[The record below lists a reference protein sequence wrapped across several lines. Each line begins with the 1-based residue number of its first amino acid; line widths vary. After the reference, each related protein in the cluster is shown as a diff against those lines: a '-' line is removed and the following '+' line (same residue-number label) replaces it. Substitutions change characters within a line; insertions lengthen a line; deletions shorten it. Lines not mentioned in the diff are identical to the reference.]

1 MQAVYGV
8 LPSDMQNAIRLK
20 PVECGGAPY
29 EIGKQWGEGCRENL
43 QKSLAMLYAGV
54 EHGPFR
60 ADKGNVWD
68 AAVRFLGA
76 VRNFDPYGFEMLRG
90 QAEGAGMV
98 LEEALALQ
106 CTLEIAFNYGKITG
120 LCTSFAAAGK
130 ATQGGR
136 AILGQNVDWHPA
148 STLDLL
154 RIRHDS
160 GIREFV
166 LCLSG
171 SPYYHLNSAGIGN
184 VANLTLGPL
193 GDMRQQVPLTFYIS
207 RAMRQPRIGFA
218 LAILRRQ
225 ARGLAYF
232 HLADSAGSMTGI
244 EAVADDVNLI
254 LPEKDVL
261 VHANHYETERFKAA
275 DWTTQLIPDTCARA
289 GRMRELIESAY
300 GRITP
305 EIMMEILADHEGH
318 PNSICRHVDPAKPPE
333 LASTS
338 RASFVM
344 VPAEGLMYIA
354 AGPPCEFQFMEYRL

>member
-1 MQAVYGV
+1 MK
-8 LPSDMQNAIRLK
+8 NATRLK

-43 QKSLAMLYAGV
+43 QGSLAMLYAGL
-54 EHGPFR
+54 EQGPFR
-60 ADKGNVWD
+60 ADKGKVWD

-76 VRNFDPYGFEMLRG
+76 VRNFDPYGFEILRG

-106 CTLEIAFNYGKITG
+106 CTLEIAFNYGKIMG
-120 LCTSFAAAGK
+120 LCTSFALAGK

-136 AILGQNVDWHPA
+136 AIIGQNVDWHPA

-166 LCLSG
+166 LCLAG

-184 VANLTLGPL
+184 CANFTLGPL
-193 GDMRQQVPLTFYIS
+193 GDMKQQVPLSFYIS
-207 RAMRQPRIGFA
+207 RALRQPRIGFA

-244 EAVADDVNLI
+244 EAVSDDVNPI
-254 LPEKDVL
+254 LPEGDVL
-261 VHANHYETERFKAA
+261 VHANRYETQRVKDA
-275 DWTTQLIPDTCARA
+275 DSTPQLIPDTCARA
-289 GRMRELIESAY
+289 QRMRERIENVY

-333 LASTS
+333 LASAL

-354 AGPPCEFQFMEYRL
+354 AGAPCEHEFMEYRL

>member
-43 QKSLAMLYAGV
+43 QRSLAMLYAGL

-60 ADKGNVWD
+60 ANKGNVWD

-106 CTLEIAFNYGKITG
+106 CTLEIAFNYGKIMG

-160 GIREFV
+160 GVREFV

-184 VANLTLGPL
+184 CANLTLGPL
-193 GDMRQQVPLTFYIS
+193 GDMKQQVPLSFYIS

-244 EAVADDVNLI
+244 EAVADDV
-254 LPEKDVL
+254 E
-261 VHANHYETERFKAA
+261 
-275 DWTTQLIPDTCARA
+275 PDPP
-289 GRMRELIESAY
+289 RE
-300 GRITP
+300 G
-305 EIMMEILADHEGH
+305 
-318 PNSICRHVDPAKPPE
+318 C
-333 LASTS
+333 
-338 RASFVM
+338 
-344 VPAEGLMYIA
+344 
-354 AGPPCEFQFMEYRL
+354 PCPRQPL